1 MIYAKMNYKRLTA
14 VLVTFLIM
22 MMISG
27 CRSQEFLIN
36 VDSTGKTLIVDENET
51 FGQVFSVMINGEKV
65 GLEVSKKDYVCMV
78 YETLQNEDKSIIA
91 LTVSSWL
98 AMIEVN
104 GLRLP
109 NIITFERDR
118 HILLFRGERLIYSRD
133 MSKEIFILKG
143 WNGKGQLEVAAESGN
158 FAINKRGREIKITN

>member
-158 FAINKRGREIKITN
+158 CAINKRGREIKITN